1 MLLRARGHDVRTAYD
16 GKQGLAAAEDYRP
29 GVLILDIGLPGLDG
43 YAVARAL
50 RALPLFRTALLIALT
65 GYAPK
70 KTAGPAIE
78 PASMPT
84 SSSPSTWRPCS
95 GCSNPGTRVS
105 RRKPDES
112 SLSSKRSAKCRLVG
126 LTPRRSPAS
135 AQ

>member
-65 GYAPK
+65 GYGAEEDRRACYRAGFDAHLVKPVDLAPLF
-70 KTAGPAIE
+70 GLLE
-78 PASMPT
+78 SQDAS
-84 SSSPSTWRPCS
+84 
-95 GCSNPGTRVS
+95 V
-105 RRKPDES
+105 E
-112 SLSSKRSAKCRLVG
+112 A
-126 LTPRRSPAS
+126 
-135 AQ
+135 